1 MRARFLISN
10 QVHVQDMNTVH
21 LERPRLNLTKG
32 HSTRSCCLCVFV
44 AVVVGGVVFNAR
56 VVPVGSRKFR
66 EDIST
71 KLRNSATNAHISGHL
86 DMLLNISLTR
96 YIGFN

>member
-1 MRARFLISN
+1 M
-10 QVHVQDMNTVH
+10 
-21 LERPRLNLTKG
+21 
-32 HSTRSCCLCVFV
+32 CVFV

-56 VVPVGSRKFR
+56 VVTVGLRKFR

-71 KLRNSATNAHISGHL
+71 KLRNSAMNSHISGHL

>member
-1 MRARFLISN
+1 M
-10 QVHVQDMNTVH
+10 
-21 LERPRLNLTKG
+21 
-32 HSTRSCCLCVFV
+32 CVFV
-44 AVVVGGVVFNAR
+44 AVVVRGVA
-56 VVPVGSRKFR
+56 KFR
-66 EDIST
+66 DDIST

>member
-1 MRARFLISN
+1 MR
-10 QVHVQDMNTVH
+10 
-21 LERPRLNLTKG
+21 
-32 HSTRSCCLCVFV
+32 VFV

-66 EDIST
+66 DDIST